1 MVLAPQHL
9 GLRGA
14 THDAMRVLNRTVLSL
29 LRRHEISHHAARSQ
43 VPGGTPLGMYELASG
58 PEVSGYFDRVMNQR
72 RLPSGRVRDQG
83 RVLQQ
88 TRCRGITAVA

>member
-1 MVLAPQHL
+1 MPRAVKSQAAP
-9 GLRGA
+9 
-14 THDAMRVLNRTVLSL
+14 
-29 LRRHEISHHAARSQ
+29 
-43 VPGGTPLGMYELASG
+43 PLGMYELASG

-72 RLPSGRVRDQG
+72 RLPSDRVRDQG